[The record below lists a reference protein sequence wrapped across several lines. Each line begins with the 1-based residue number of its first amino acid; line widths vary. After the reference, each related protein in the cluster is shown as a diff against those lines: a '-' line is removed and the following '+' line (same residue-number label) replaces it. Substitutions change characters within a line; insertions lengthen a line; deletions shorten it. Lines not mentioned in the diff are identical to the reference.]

1 MAEKQIRNRVCII
14 GSGNWGSAIAKI
26 VGRNA
31 AKLPNFEDKVTMWVF
46 EEMIEGKKLTEII
59 NETHEN
65 VKYLPGHKLPENVVA
80 VPDLVEAA
88 KDADLLIFVV
98 PHQFVRN
105 ICATLLGQIKP
116 TAAALS
122 LIKGFDIADGGGIDL
137 ISHIIT
143 RCLKIPCAVLMGANI
158 ASEVA
163 EEKFC
168 ETTIG
173 CRDVFLAPVLRDI
186 IQTDYFRV
194 VVVDDEDA
202 VEICG
207 ALKNIVACG
216 AGFVDGLGFG
226 DNTKAAVIRL
236 GLMEMIKFVD
246 VFYPGSKLST
256 FFESCGVADLITTCY
271 EPVNRLGLMEMIKFV
286 DVFYPGSKLSTF
298 FESCGVADLI
308 TTCYGSK
315 LSTFFESCGVA
326 DLITTC
332 YGGRNRRVAE
342 AFVKTGRTIKE
353 LEDELLN
360 GQKLQGPIT
369 AEEVNHMLL
378 NKGMENKFPLFT
390 AVYRICKGELQ
401 PSDFID
407 CIRSHP
413 EHMCKVETK

>member
-1 MAEKQIRNRVCII
+1 MAAKQKVCII

-31 AKLPNFEDKVTMWVF
+31 ARLPNFEDTVTMWVF

-80 VPDLVEAA
+80 IPEVVDAA
-88 KDADLLIFVV
+88 RDADILIFVV
-98 PHQFVRN
+98 PHQFVRK
-105 ICATLLGQIKP
+105 ICSSLLGQIKP

-122 LIKGFDIADGGGIDL
+122 LIKGFDIAEGGGIDL

-143 RCLKIPCAVLMGANI
+143 RHLKIPCAVLMGANI

-173 CRDVFLAPVLRDI
+173 CRDALLAPVLRDL
-186 IQTDYFRV
+186 IQTDEFRVVVVDDEDAVEICGALKFSRIGWGDFIQTDEFRVVVVDDEDAVEICGALKTDEFRVVVVDDEDAVEICGALKTDEFRV

-207 ALKNIVACG
+207 ALKNIVAVG

-271 EPVNRLGLMEMIKFV
+271 
-286 DVFYPGSKLSTF
+286 
-298 FESCGVADLI
+298 
-308 TTCYGSK
+308 
-315 LSTFFESCGVA
+315 
-326 DLITTC
+326 
-332 YGGRNRRVAE
+332 
-342 AFVKTGRTIKE
+342 
-353 LEDELLN
+353 
-360 GQKLQGPIT
+360 
-369 AEEVNHMLL
+369 
-378 NKGMENKFPLFT
+378 
-390 AVYRICKGELQ
+390 GE
-401 PSDFID
+401 
-407 CIRSHP
+407 
-413 EHMCKVETK
+413 

>member
-1 MAEKQIRNRVCII
+1 MKISVPEDPKIKKHLCLGHTVTRGIWGFRGVSSGRGHPISRAPRRLRHQGVGAHPQTPAEPQTIHMT
-14 GSGNWGSAIAKI
+14 
-26 VGRNA
+26 
-31 AKLPNFEDKVTMWVF
+31 LPT
-46 EEMIEGKKLTEII
+46 
-59 NETHEN
+59 
-65 VKYLPGHKLPENVVA
+65 LPPKSLRPPHDPDPSDLDPSSNPRPELR
-80 VPDLVEAA
+80 LV
-88 KDADLLIFVV
+88 DPQN
-98 PHQFVRN
+98 PHDHDSTPPF
-105 ICATLLGQIKP
+105 
-116 TAAALS
+116 
-122 LIKGFDIADGGGIDL
+122 GFDIAEGGGIDL

-173 CRDVFLAPVLRDI
+173 CRDVMLAPMMRDI
-186 IQTDYFRV
+186 IQTEYFRV

-207 ALKNIVACG
+207 ALKNIVAVG

-256 FFESCGVADLITTCY
+256 FFESCGVADL
-271 EPVNRLGLMEMIKFV
+271 V
-286 DVFYPGSKLSTF
+286 
-298 FESCGVADLI
+298 
-308 TTCYGSK
+308 
-315 LSTFFESCGVA
+315 
-326 DLITTC
+326 TTC

-342 AFVKTGRTIKE
+342 AFVKTGRSIKE
-353 LEDELLN
+353 LEDEMLN

-369 AEEVNHMLL
+369 AEEVNYMLA
-378 NKGMENKFPLFT
+378 NKNMENKFPLFT
-390 AVYRICKGELQ
+390 AVYRICRGELK
-401 PSDFID
+401 PNDFID

-413 EHMCKVETK
+413 EHIVTGFGDGEILRGPQAQNWRVPLEVFQADGISPRGKSPLRMESLLDHSNLRGSCAIINIAPSMMLGVPPDRCVLVQCIL

>member
-1 MAEKQIRNRVCII
+1 MAEKQLKNRVCII

-31 AKLPNFEDKVTMWVF
+31 ARLPNFEDRVTMWVY
-46 EEMIEGKKLTEII
+46 EEIIEGKKLTEII

-65 VKYLPGHKLPENVVA
+65 IKYLPGHKLPENVIAIPEV
-80 VPDLVEAA
+80 VDAA
-88 KDADLLIFVV
+88 KDADILIFVV
-98 PHQFVRN
+98 PHQFVRT
-105 ICATLLGQIKP
+105 ICSTLLGKIKP

-122 LIKGFDIADGGGIDL
+122 LIKGFDIAEGGGIDL

-143 RCLKIPCAVLMGANI
+143 RCLKIPCSVLMGANI

-163 EEKFC
+163 DEKFC

-173 CRDVFLAPVLRDI
+173 CRDVMLAPTMRDI
-186 IQTDYFRV
+186 IQTEYFRV

-207 ALKNIVACG
+207 ALKNIVAVG

-271 EPVNRLGLMEMIKFV
+271 
-286 DVFYPGSKLSTF
+286 
-298 FESCGVADLI
+298 
-308 TTCYGSK
+308 
-315 LSTFFESCGVA
+315 
-326 DLITTC
+326 
-332 YGGRNRRVAE
+332 GGRNRRVAE
-342 AFVKTGRTIKE
+342 AFVKTGRSIKE
-353 LEDELLN
+353 LEDEMLN

-369 AEEVNHMLL
+369 AEEVNHMLA
-378 NKGMENKFPLFT
+378 NKNMENKFPLFT
-390 AVYRICKGELQ
+390 AVFRICRGELK
-401 PSDFID
+401 PTDFID

-413 EHMCKVETK
+413 EHIFAPKNISIY